1 MVCLD
6 FNSTAWTTDLKIDF
20 TKQEYRLLL
29 DVVFI
34 ADWILT
40 SHDVEE
46 PSDDDPYQML
56 FQKVYSYAEESG
68 FRNLVAAAPE
78 LNRYY
83 PTKEYEDANDVF
95 DRIEE
100 YDAMNFWEELIE
112 RFTDRD
118 VYGGLP
124 DDARDRLDTEEFW
137 KRAAP
142 YEQKYAA
149 EFEKHGIERL
159 VIDDSQS

>member
-1 MVCLD
+1 M
-6 FNSTAWTTDLKIDF
+6 KIDF

-34 ADWILT
+34 ADWVLT

-56 FQKVYSYAEESG
+56 FQKIYSYAAEMG
-68 FRNLVAAAPE
+68 FEHLVEAAPE

-83 PTKEYEDANDVF
+83 PTKEYEDINEVF
-95 DRIEE
+95 ERIED

-112 RFTDRD
+112 RLTDRD
-118 VYGGLP
+118 VYREVP
-124 DDARDRLDTEEFW
+124 EEERDGMDEQEFW
-137 KRAAP
+137 KRASP
-142 YEQKYAA
+142 YEQKYAT

-159 VIDDSQS
+159 LIDEAREQ

>member
-1 MVCLD
+1 
-6 FNSTAWTTDLKIDF
+6 
-20 TKQEYRLLL
+20 
-29 DVVFI
+29 
-34 ADWILT
+34 
-40 SHDVEE
+40 
-46 PSDDDPYQML
+46 
-56 FQKVYSYAEESG
+56 
-68 FRNLVAAAPE
+68 
-78 LNRYY
+78 
-83 PTKEYEDANDVF
+83 
-95 DRIEE
+95 
-100 YDAMNFWEELIE
+100 MNFWEELIE

-124 DDARDRLDTEEFW
+124 DDAPDRLDTEEFW